1 MLGSDG
7 DAATPSAPPRDL
19 IKDSSTATFV
29 NDVIEASKTTPVI
42 VDFWA
47 EWCGPCKQLGPILE
61 KLVKQ
66 YAGKVKMVKVDVDAN
81 QPLAQQ
87 MRVQSI
93 PAVFAFK
100 EGRPV
105 DGFMGALPESQIKQ
119 FIERLTGGGGSPLD
133 ELLAE
138 ADALLAEQQAE
149 AAMGAYQEVLAQ
161 DPTNVKAIGGAL
173 KCYLAMGQED
183 EAREVLARL
192 PDKIKDAQDIASV
205 RTALELKD
213 ATAGEGADPGK
224 IAELEAK
231 IAADAKDMD
240 ARLELAMAH
249 YGAGAREQAVDTLLD
264 MIRIDRKW
272 NEEAAR
278 KQLVK
283 FMEAFGPTDPL
294 TTQARRR
301 LSSILFS

>member
-1 MLGSDG
+1 MLLDSNAPGG
-7 DAATPSAPPRDL
+7 APPKDL
-19 IKDSSTATFV
+19 IKDSSTATFAH
-29 NDVIEASKTTPVI
+29 DVIETSKTTPVI

-66 YAGKVKMVKVDVDAN
+66 YAGKVKMVKIDVDQN
-81 QPLAQQ
+81 QALAQQ

-100 EGRPV
+100 GGRPV

-119 FIERLTGGGGSPLD
+119 FIERLTGAGSPVD
-133 ELLAE
+133 DIVAE
-138 ADALLAEQQAE
+138 ADALVEQGQAE
-149 AAMGAYQEVLAQ
+149 EALGAYQEVLAQ
-161 DPTNVKAIGGAL
+161 DPTHVKAIAGAL
-173 KCYLAMGQED
+173 KCYLALGHED
-183 EAREVLARL
+183 EAREVLERL
-192 PDKIKDAQDIASV
+192 PEKIKNAAEIASV
-205 RTALELKD
+205 RTTLELKD
-213 ATAGEGADPGK
+213 ATSDGADAGK

-231 IAADAKDMD
+231 VAGNPKDMD
-240 ARLELAMAH
+240 TRLELAMAH
-249 YGAGAREQAVDTLLD
+249 YGANAREKAVDGLLE
-264 MIRIDRKW
+264 MVRIDRNW
-272 NEEAAR
+272 NEQAAR

-294 TTQARRR
+294 TSQARRR